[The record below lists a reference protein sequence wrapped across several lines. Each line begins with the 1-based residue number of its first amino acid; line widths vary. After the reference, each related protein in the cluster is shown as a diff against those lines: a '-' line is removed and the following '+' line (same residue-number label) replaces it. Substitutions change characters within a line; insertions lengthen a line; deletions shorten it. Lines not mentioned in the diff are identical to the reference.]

1 MMGGILLAIALSA
14 MLTHFWQQ
22 LTLSSFALEQW
33 RDVSLMHRLLA
44 PLRRWRQGSRL
55 LQWGD
60 WIGLAIVVALF
71 ALAPYVSTTLI
82 GVLLLAAA
90 ALWALLTLT
99 DEAGAGMTPVH
110 IAVAVYWGVMV
121 LATAISPVRGAALS
135 GLIKLSLN
143 ILLFLLVARVARQ
156 PRARGLLILA
166 YILTTLPVAIYG
178 LRQYFFGATALAT
191 WVDVNSAVADV
202 TRVYSFLGNPNLLA
216 GYLIPGVML
225 SAAAVFAWPR
235 WVPKGLAVLAAVIN
249 TLCLILTLSRGG
261 WIGFLIAGF
270 VLMTLLVQY
279 WSIWFTPFWRRWAL
293 PLLLGGA
300 AAGVVLGVLSV
311 SSLRARV
318 LSMFVG
324 RADSSNNFRMNV
336 WAAVIDMIRA
346 RPILGIGPGNEAFN
360 AVYPLFP
367 RPRYTA
373 LSAYSVFLE
382 VLVEAGIVGMA
393 AFLWLLL
400 LIFHQGWVQLQRLRE
415 TQDKQGYWLMGA
427 VASITGILGQGIAD
441 TVMYRPQISTLWWM
455 AIALVASYYPAQ
467 LGWTGRSFKLNP
479 K

>member
-1 MMGGILLAIALSA
+1 
-14 MLTHFWQQ
+14 MLTDLWHQ
-22 LTLSSFALEQW
+22 LTLSTFALEQW
-33 RDVSLMHRLLA
+33 REASILHQLLA
-44 PLRRWRQGSRL
+44 PLRRWRQGSWL
-55 LQWGD
+55 LRWGD
-60 WIGLAIVVALF
+60 WIGLAIVAVLF

-99 DEAGAGMTPVH
+99 DDAGAGLSPVH
-110 IAVAVYWGVMV
+110 IAVAVYWGIMV
-121 LATAISPVRGAALS
+121 LATALSPVRSEALT

-143 ILLFLLVARVARQ
+143 ILLFLLIARVARQ
-156 PRARGLLILA
+156 PRARGLLILT
-166 YILTTLPVAIYG
+166 YLLTTLPVAVYG

-191 WVDVNSAVADV
+191 WVDANSAVADA

-235 WVPKGLAVLAAVIN
+235 WVPKGLALLAALVN

-279 WSIWFTPFWRRWAL
+279 WSLWFSPFWKRWAL
-293 PLLLGGA
+293 PVLLGGA
-300 AAGVVLGVLSV
+300 AAVVVLGVIAV
-311 SSLRARV
+311 DSLRLRV
-318 LSMFVG
+318 LSIFVG

-346 RPILGIGPGNEAFN
+346 RPVLGIGPGNDAFN
-360 AVYPLFP
+360 AVYPLFQ

-382 VLVEAGIVGMA
+382 VLVEGGLVGMLG
-393 AFLWLLL
+393 FLWLLL
-400 LIFHQGWVQLQRLRE
+400 LLFNQGWVQLQRLRD
-415 TQDKQGYWLMGA
+415 TQDAQGYWLMGA
-427 VASITGILGQGIAD
+427 IASITGILGQGIAD
-441 TVMYRPQISTLWWM
+441 TVMYRPQISTLWWL
-455 AIALVASYYPAQ
+455 AIALIASYYPA
-467 LGWTGRSFKLNP
+467 LSKRSFKLRQVV
-479 K
+479 

>member
-1 MMGGILLAIALSA
+1 
-14 MLTHFWQQ
+14 MLTSFWQQ
-22 LTLSSFALEQW
+22 LTLSGLTPEQW
-33 RDVSLMHRLLA
+33 RAASLIHRLLA
-44 PLRRWRQGSRL
+44 PLRQWRQGSWL
-55 LQWGD
+55 LRWGD
-60 WIGLAIVVALF
+60 WIGLAIVVVIF

-90 ALWALLTLT
+90 ALWTLLTVT
-99 DEAGAGMTPVH
+99 DEAGIGMTPLH
-110 IAVAVYWGVMV
+110 ITVAVYWGTMV
-121 LATAISPVRGAALS
+121 LATAVSPVRGAAVS
-135 GLIKLSLN
+135 GLIKLTLN
-143 ILLFLLVARVARQ
+143 ILLFLLIARIARH
-156 PRARGLLILA
+156 PRARTLLILG
-166 YILTTLPVAIYG
+166 YLLTTLPVAVYG

-191 WVDVNSAVADV
+191 WVDANSAVADV

-235 WVPKGLAVLAAVIN
+235 WVPKGLALLTAAIN

-279 WSIWFTPFWRRWAL
+279 WSVWFSPFWKRWAL
-293 PLLLGGA
+293 PALLGGA
-300 AAGVVLGVLSV
+300 AAIVVLGVISV
-311 SSLRARV
+311 DSLRARV
-318 LSMFVG
+318 LSIFVG

-336 WAAVIDMIRA
+336 WAAVLDMIRA

-360 AVYPLFP
+360 AVYPLFQ

-382 VLVEAGIVGMA
+382 VMVEGGIVGLT
-393 AFLWLLL
+393 AFSWVLMM
-400 LIFHQGWVQLQRLRE
+400 IFFQGWTQLQRLRT
-415 TQDKQGYWLMGA
+415 TQEKQGYWLMGA
-427 VASITGILGQGIAD
+427 IASITGILGQGIAD

-455 AIALVASYYPAQ
+455 MIAIVASYYPALA
-467 LGWTGRSFKLNP
+467 LGGNRYAAP
-479 K
+479 KTFE